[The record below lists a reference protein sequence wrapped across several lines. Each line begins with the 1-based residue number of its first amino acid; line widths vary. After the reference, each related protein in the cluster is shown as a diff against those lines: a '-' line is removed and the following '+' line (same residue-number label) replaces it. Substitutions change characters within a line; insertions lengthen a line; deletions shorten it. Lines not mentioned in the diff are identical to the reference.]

1 MLYSVISDRK
11 KLSGKAINQE
21 RGDFY
26 FGAGVTDVKS
36 AFTPMI
42 NFKERRK

>member
-1 MLYSVISDRK
+1 MIYSVISDRK

-21 RGDFY
+21 RGDVY
-26 FGAGVTDVKS
+26 FGTGV
-36 AFTPMI
+36 FTPMI